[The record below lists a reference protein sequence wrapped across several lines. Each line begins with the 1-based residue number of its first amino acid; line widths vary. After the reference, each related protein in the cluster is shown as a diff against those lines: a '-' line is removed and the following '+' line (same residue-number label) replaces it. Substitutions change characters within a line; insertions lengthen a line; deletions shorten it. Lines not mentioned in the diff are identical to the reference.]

1 MTTPA
6 RSALSVE
13 DRYAIEHLYSAYNR
27 YIDSDRIDEWVELF
41 APDGVYVSSDTYT
54 GRAALADFGRER
66 AAKQATSP
74 LRNAQHWNG
83 SVLLEEDGDLV
94 RGSCYL
100 VRFAVDR
107 ETGSKQVVTLG
118 HYEDEIVR
126 HAGGWVFARRQV
138 FPA

>member
-6 RSALSVE
+6 RSVLSVE

-27 YIDSDRIDEWVELF
+27 YIDSDRIDEVELF
-41 APDGVYVSSDTYT
+41 APDGVYVSSNTYA

-74 LRNAQHWNG
+74 LRNAQPWNG
-83 SVLLEEDGDLV
+83 SLLLEEDGDIV

-107 ETGSKQVVTLG
+107 ETGSQQVVTLG

-126 HAGGWVFARRQV
+126 HAGAWVFARRQV